1 MSRIDKYLGEG
12 IKKKRYVVK
21 SAGDGYAVVGPL
33 KAGEWHG
40 KQTRSHADDGLFDTY
55 YDGAKKVMQ
64 LGGVVMGRVQFIVDL
79 GVDAGGADITRKKM
93 EEHYS
98 KKIKDIL
105 EKENMDVLSVKS
117 KSGIVK

>member
-1 MSRIDKYLGEG
+1 
-12 IKKKRYVVK
+12 
-21 SAGDGYAVVGPL
+21 
-33 KAGEWHG
+33 
-40 KQTRSHADDGLFDTY
+40 
-55 YDGAKKVMQ
+55 
-64 LGGVVMGRVQFIVDL
+64 MGRVQFIVDL